1 MGWFMTIIIGGLA
14 GYIAE
19 RIMKAD
25 MGIFGNIGIG
35 IVGAMAANFV
45 LSLLG
50 FYTSGGLITQ
60 GIVAVVGACALIYFY
75 RAIKARGQS

>member
-1 MGWFMTIIIGGLA
+1 MGWIMTIIIGGLA

-35 IVGAMAANFV
+35 IVGAMFANFV
-45 LSLLG
+45 LRILG
-50 FYTSGGLITQ
+50 FNASGGLVTQ
-60 GIVAVVGACALIYFY
+60 GIVAIGGACALIYIY
-75 RAIKARGQS
+75 RAIKARG

>member
-1 MGWFMTIIIGGLA
+1 MGWIMTIIIGGLA

-45 LSLLG
+45 LRLLG
-50 FYTSGGLITQ
+50 FYTNDNWLTQ
-60 GIVAVVGACALIYFY
+60 GIVAVVGACALIYIY
-75 RAIKARGQS
+75 RAIKARG